1 MKAGQQM
8 ISMVTTVQVAPGHDD
23 TFEDA
28 WQSIRE
34 ELRRHPGFR
43 GASLLRDSS
52 RPNHYVV
59 LTGWD
64 GHDQLAAAMRELTWL
79 QRDLTAD
86 WTAGPFHVYDQV
98 VDSVGD
104 IADPGG
110 TRNPM

>member
-1 MKAGQQM
+1 
-8 ISMVTTVQVAPGHDD
+8 MVTTVQVAPGHED

-34 ELRRHPGFR
+34 ELGQHAGFR

-64 GHDQLAAAMRELTWL
+64 GHDQLADAMRELTWL
-79 QRDLTAD
+79 HRDLTTE

-104 IADPGG
+104 TAEAGG
-110 TRNPM
+110 TRASM